1 MGMKLDD
8 FILDFATK
16 TTKFRTS
23 DLLKAV
29 KGKYKR
35 AWIVRIL
42 TKLVDN
48 GALIKVGSGP
58 MVYYSLPE
66 NEALLYEKIKRRLKN
81 EDLKEH
87 EVLQSL
93 FREAPFFKNL
103 SDNVRS
109 IFDYAFSE
117 MLNNAIEH
125 SKSKYIDIE
134 VAKMDDFLSFVVRD
148 YGIGIFRNIMKK
160 RELKD
165 ELEAIQDLLK
175 GKVTTAPNAHS
186 GEGIFFTS
194 KVADVFSEESYD
206 YKLLIDN
213 LIDDIFVEEIKNI
226 RGTKVTF
233 KIRLDC
239 KRHLN
244 DVFKEYQAEPD
255 SYAFDKTE
263 IQIKLYQMG
272 TIHISRSQARRVLSG
287 LEKFKKV
294 ILDFDQVPTVGQ
306 AFADEIFRVFAL
318 KHPEVEIIPINMNDT
333 VKFMIGRVER
343 PDIDSMAN

>member
-1 MGMKLDD
+1 VKLDD
-8 FILDFATK
+8 LILNFAKQTK
-16 TTKFRTS
+16 KFRTS
-23 DLLKAV
+23 DLLQAV
-29 KGKYKR
+29 KGKYSTV
-35 AWIVRIL
+35 WIARTL
-42 TKLVDN
+42 SKLADN
-48 GALIKVGSGP
+48 GALIKAGSGP
-58 MVYYSLPE
+58 RVYYSLPE
-66 NEALLYEKIKRRLKN
+66 NEALLYQKIKRRLKN
-81 EDLKEH
+81 ENLKEH

-93 FREAPFFKNL
+93 LREGLFFKKIR
-103 SDNVRS
+103 DNVRS

-134 VAKMDDFLSFVVRD
+134 VAKMDDFLSFTVRD
-148 YGIGIFRNIMKK
+148 YGIGVFRNIMQK
-160 RELKD
+160 RGLKD
-165 ELEAIQDLLK
+165 ELEAIQDVLK
-175 GKVTTAPNAHS
+175 GKVTTAPKAHS

-213 LIDDIFVEEIKNI
+213 LIDDIFVEEIKNV

-263 IQIKLYQMG
+263 IQIRLYQMG

-287 LEKFKKV
+287 LDKFRKV
-294 ILDFDQVPTVGQ
+294 ILDFAKVPTVGQ

-318 KHPEVEIIPINMNDT
+318 KHPGIEIIPINMNDT

-343 PDIDSMAN
+343 PDLDSKVD